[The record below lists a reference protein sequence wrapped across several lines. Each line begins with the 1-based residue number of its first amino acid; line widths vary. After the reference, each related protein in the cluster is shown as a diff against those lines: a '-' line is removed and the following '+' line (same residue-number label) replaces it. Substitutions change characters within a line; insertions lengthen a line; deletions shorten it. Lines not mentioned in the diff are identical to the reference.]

1 MTLLGTAASLCCGA
15 VKQGI
20 PSSLRPRSNTALYSV
35 EGSRECCG
43 TGTVSFALAE
53 PEKEP

>member
-1 MTLLGTAASLCCGA
+1 LCCGA